1 MRGKNNFTSVFIL
14 LNVHFLKAAGQNV
27 RNGQGHSLCDFCF
40 VFIFFY
46 LPMLSALLLFP
57 LIRPFLC
64 KGFYMRVCWRRPVRL
79 KSGGKKG
86 QLTKQHFISLKFFVR
101 SRGVSGV
108 NPPWCR
114 RAVSGV
120 EVCRKISS
128 WGKENF
134 SWGWWHALAQCPYL
148 RRVFLILPIK
158 VPPTYNVPS
167 VLPKIPPWQII
178 TLF

>member
-1 MRGKNNFTSVFIL
+1 MRGENNFTSVFIL

-27 RNGQGHSLCDFCF
+27 PNGQGHSLWFLLC
-40 VFIFFY
+40 VHI
-46 LPMLSALLLFP
+46 LLFTHAFCSPACPPHPP
-57 LIRPFLC
+57 LPF
-64 KGFYMRVCWRRPVRL
+64 FVRDAIWVCWRRPVRL

-120 EVCRKISS
+120 EVCRKISP
-128 WGKENF
+128 WGRENF
-134 SWGWWHALAQCPYL
+134 SWGWWHAFAQCPYL
-148 RRVFLILPIK
+148 RRVFLTLPVK

-178 TLF
+178 TPF

>member
-1 MRGKNNFTSVFIL
+1 MFTFSKLQDKMYRMDKATLSVI
-14 LNVHFLKAAGQNV
+14 
-27 RNGQGHSLCDFCF
+27 
-40 VFIFFY
+40 
-46 LPMLSALLLFP
+46 SALCSYSFIYPCFLLSCLSP
-57 LIRPFLC
+57 SSAPSFLV
-64 KGFYMRVCWRRPVRL
+64 RDAIWVCWRRPVRL

-120 EVCRKISS
+120 EVCRKISP
-128 WGKENF
+128 WGRENF
-134 SWGWWHALAQCPYL
+134 SWGWWHAFAQCPYL
-148 RRVFLILPIK
+148 RRVFLTLPVK

-167 VLPKIPPWQII
+167 VLPQIPPWQII